1 MCVSL
6 RSKTVLAV
14 LAALPFAA
22 SAFAS
27 ENVSTNVSAV
37 IKLKTR
43 VSMEQLATN
52 VTSPVSTR
60 YGHFY
65 TPQEIRALSAPSTQD
80 YQALLQDLRS
90 EGFTITNESP
100 THLWISVTAS
110 ADQFT
115 KNFGARFQFMANGR
129 RRHLTE
135 HSLVASARF
144 QIVESVGGLDSMRVA
159 HPHYTKRTLD
169 LNLDPG
175 GVSQA
180 TIKSAYGLAPIY
192 ASGVTGKG
200 QHIAVATYDGFN
212 VADVQKFYK
221 DSQLVPGPTVDVVS
235 FNGTAAYDEN
245 SAVETQLDAEFSG
258 MIAPGASVHVFTSAA
273 NSDAG
278 ELQLFT
284 AILDD
289 NRAKVANYSWG
300 SCEDQ
305 VTPSHLAEMKPIF
318 ARAVAQGV
326 NIMVASGDSGSD
338 SCQNGSTVADWPA
351 DSDNVVAVGG
361 TTFAQS
367 GGQIAEKGWSGS
379 GGGISKFFDLP
390 AYQAS
395 LKAPYIKRSYPDV
408 SFNANPKTG
417 QAVWAHVNGRA
428 QWIVIG
434 GTSMAAPQWSGYLA
448 LVGEARANTS
458 KATLGFLNPIIYGLT
473 DVEKGT
479 MFNDVTVGNNGDYSA
494 SPGWDA
500 VTGLGSMQ
508 GQNLLNRLVTQ

>member
-14 LAALPFAA
+14 LVTLPFAA
-22 SAFAS
+22 SALATDH
-27 ENVSTNVSAV
+27 VSGV
-37 IKLKTR
+37 IKLKAR

-52 VTSPVSTR
+52 VTSSLSSR
-60 YGHFY
+60 YGQFY
-65 TPQEIRALSAPSTQD
+65 TPQEIRALAAPAAQD
-80 YQALLQDLRS
+80 YQSLIQDLKS
-90 EGFTITNESP
+90 EGFTITSESP
-100 THLWISVTAS
+100 THLWVSVSGS

-129 RRHLTE
+129 HRHLTE
-135 HSLVASARF
+135 NHLFAATRF
-144 QIVESVGGLDSMRVA
+144 SIVESVGGLDSTRVA
-159 HPHYTKRTLD
+159 RPHHTRNQMAIT
-169 LNLDPG
+169 LDPG
-175 GVSQA
+175 GIAQS

-200 QHIAVATYDGFN
+200 QHIAVATYNGFK

-221 DSQLVPGPTVDVVS
+221 DSKLVPGPTVDAIN
-235 FNGTAAYDEN
+235 FNGTAPYDEG
-245 SAVETQLDAEFSG
+245 SAVETQLDAEFTG
-258 MIAPGASVHVFTSAA
+258 MIAPGAAVHVFTSAE

-278 ELQLFT
+278 ELQVFT

-305 VTPSHLAEMKPIF
+305 VSTSHLNEMKTVF
-318 ARAVAQGV
+318 SRAVAQGV

-351 DSDNVVAVGG
+351 DSDNVVSVGG

-367 GGQIAEKGWSGS
+367 GGQIAETGWSGS
-379 GGGISKFFDLP
+379 GGGISRLFDLP
-390 AYQAS
+390 TYQS
-395 LKAPYIKRSYPDV
+395 NFKAPYVKRSYPDV
-408 SFNANPKTG
+408 SFNADPKSG
-417 QAVWAHVNGRA
+417 QAVWAHVNGVA
-428 QWIVIG
+428 QWLVIG
-434 GTSMAAPQWSGYLA
+434 GTSMAAPQWAGYLA
-448 LVGEARANTS
+448 LVGEARANAKKS
-458 KATLGFLNPIIYGLT
+458 TLGFLNPVIYGFSDSERSTL
-473 DVEKGT
+473 
-479 MFNDVTVGNNGDYSA
+479 FNDVTVGNNGDYSA
-494 SPGWDA
+494 SKGWDA